1 MPRTSLS
8 HPLHID
14 SVAVPQGGGLIGIT
28 ICPGMSQGGPSER
41 AWDRGLD
48 QDLAAIKAWGATA
61 LVTLIADYELEILS
75 VSDLP
80 QKVQAIGLEWHQL
93 PIMNR
98 DAPYEAFEE
107 NWIISGRMLRQ
118 RLRQGE
124 RIVLHCVYGLGR
136 SGMIAARLLV
146 ELGEAPDTA
155 IRRVRAARPGAIET
169 EIQEQHVILCHSA
182 NED

>member
-1 MPRTSLS
+1 MPRTSPT
-8 HPLHID
+8 HPLQID
-14 SVAVPQGGGLIGIT
+14 AVAVPEGAGRIGLT
-28 ICPGMSQGGPSER
+28 ICPGMVAGGMSER
-41 AWDRGLD
+41 AWNRDLD

-61 LVTLIADYELEILS
+61 VVTLIDDYKLEILA
-75 VSDLP
+75 VPDLP
-80 QKVQAIGLEWHQL
+80 QKVQALGLEWHHL

-98 DAPYEAFEE
+98 DAPYEDFEE
-107 NWIISGRMLRQ
+107 RWVTSGFRLRE

-146 ELGEAPDTA
+146 ELGEPPEAA

-169 EIQEQHVILCHSA
+169 EIQEQHVFQCSPLK
-182 NED
+182 